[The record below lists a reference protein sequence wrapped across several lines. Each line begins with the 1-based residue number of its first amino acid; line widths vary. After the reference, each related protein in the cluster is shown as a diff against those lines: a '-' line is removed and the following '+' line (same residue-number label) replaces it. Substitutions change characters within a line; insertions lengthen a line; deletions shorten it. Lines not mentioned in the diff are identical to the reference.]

1 MSITVEDVSKIA
13 NLARIDV
20 PEAEK
25 PHLAGQLSGMLK
37 FVEQLNEV
45 NTEGVQ
51 PMTTA
56 AQMKLP
62 RRADAVTDGGYAG
75 DLLANAPEATG
86 NFFVVPKVIE

>member
-1 MSITVEDVSKIA
+1 MSITVQDVTRIA

-37 FVEQLNEV
+37 FIEQLNEV
-45 NTEGVQ
+45 NTDGVE

-56 AQMKLP
+56 AKMKLP
-62 RRADAVTDGGYAG
+62 RREDKVTDGNYAA